1 MHNTHPPL
9 MPLSNKLSQQQL
21 TLFLRKA
28 LPELSKDYAILE
40 AHLQHQQWAEASQ
53 QAHKLLSMIK
63 LLGLDALLPLLL
75 QIQAD
80 TPSSRTEP
88 FRQTLHHT
96 YQEQLAALSAL
107 STAPG

>member
-1 MHNTHPPL
+1 
-9 MPLSNKLSQQQL
+9 MPLGSKLSQQQL

-28 LPELSKDYAILE
+28 LPELTKDYTLLE
-40 AHLQHQQWAEASQ
+40 THLQHQQWVDASR

-63 LLGLDALLPLLL
+63 LLGMEALLPLLL
-75 QIQAD
+75 QIQAENP
-80 TPSSRTEP
+80 TSRTET

-107 STAPG
+107 SAAPG